1 MYALL
6 TFVYLNLYSEISE
19 YSLGESRISTEMKPC
34 LPQVTEK
41 DRQLSLLLERQL
53 KSRRVVEVLFY
64 SADNAANH

>member
-34 LPQVTEK
+34 LPQVTE
-41 DRQLSLLLERQL
+41 RQ
-53 KSRRVVEVLFY
+53 
-64 SADNAANH
+64 AAVFVISVATEKQESG